1 MGIEIP
7 KKYGGCE
14 FSFTSSII
22 AVEGKHK
29 IRWCTHLILI
39 LWNYNIIEL
48 AKVDPS
54 VSIICDIHVRKKKI
68 MHW

>member
-1 MGIEIP
+1 MGIEVP

-22 AVEGKHK
+22 AVEGKIK
-29 IRWCTHLILI
+29 KPYILFV
-39 LWNYNIIEL
+39 YNIITFLLEL

-54 VSIICDIHVRKKKI
+54 VSIICDIHVRT
-68 MHW
+68 